1 MRCLALLFL
10 ALAGSVAWAQPKPA
24 LVQGRDE
31 PARQPWA
38 QFIQVTQNAA
48 NCGALVTLCSADF
61 DVVPAGKRLVVTH
74 ASVLFSVD
82 DPQGVVAYTG
92 PSQIPNFAHIVPLT
106 QAVSGRYAGGGPMLY
121 FVEAGS
127 APYFI
132 ASSFALTDGRTA
144 TFALSGYFIDL
155 P

>member
-1 MRCLALLFL
+1 MRIVSFVLL
-10 ALAGSVAWAQPKPA
+10 ALAGSVALAQPKPA

-31 PARQPWA
+31 PARQPWS
-38 QFIQVTQNAA
+38 QLIQVTQNAA
-48 NCGALVTLCSADF
+48 NCGPLVTLCSADF
-61 DVVPAGKRLVVTH
+61 DTVPAGKRLVVTH

-92 PSQIPNFAHIVPLT
+92 PAQIPNFAHIVPLT
-106 QAVSGRYAGGGPMLY
+106 QAVAGRYAGGGPILY
-121 FVEAGS
+121 FVEPGS

-132 ASSFALTDGRTA
+132 ATSLSLSDGLTS